1 MRVPRQA
8 VERGEL
14 VELVMLEDKVRAM
27 CESIQA
33 LSKQEMNRFA
43 DDLEHMH
50 KELDALQGMLIK
62 AREALRDEL
71 VGLDHH
77 RKANVAYKASESL
90 QGQPKTDG
98 DEAAEE
104 KA

>member
-1 MRVPRQA
+1 MPLIHGEDGKKLSKRHGAQA
-8 VERGEL
+8 VHEYRDMGYLPEAAILGALTL
-14 VELVMLEDKVRAM
+14 VGVLGMTVLREVYGL
-27 CESIQA
+27 IQ
-33 LSKQEMNRFA
+33 
-43 DDLEHMH
+43 
-50 KELDALQGMLIK
+50 